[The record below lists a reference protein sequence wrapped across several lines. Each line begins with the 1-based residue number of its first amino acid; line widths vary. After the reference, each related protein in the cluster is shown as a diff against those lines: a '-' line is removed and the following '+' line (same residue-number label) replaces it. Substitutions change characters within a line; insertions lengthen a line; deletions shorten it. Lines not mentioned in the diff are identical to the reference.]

1 MQQKLRK
8 AHIPRARNSRR
19 SKPRAIEKKI
29 VTWTELLLRRKQWH
43 RQGRTVVWTNGCFD
57 LLHVGHIRS
66 LQDARKLGDVLVVGV
81 NSDKSIR
88 RIKGAPRPLVPA
100 KERMTILAAIE
111 AVDCVVMFEQDTPEA
126 ALARLKPEIHC
137 KGADYA
143 PPRGKPI
150 PEAAVVRAYGGKIAF
165 LPLVEKHST
174 TNLIAHIHKSS
185 HSRARFA

>member
-1 MQQKLRK
+1 MQQKRRE
-8 AHIPRARNSRR
+8 AHIPGATNRR
-19 SKPRAIEKKI
+19 PPEPRTVESKI
-29 VTWTELLLRRKQWH
+29 VNWTELLLRRKQWR

-100 KERMTILAAIE
+100 IERMTILAAIE
-111 AVDCVVMFEQDTPEA
+111 VVDCVVMFEQDTPEA

-143 PPRGKPI
+143 PPRGKPV
-150 PEAAVVRAYGGKIAF
+150 PEAAVVRAYGGRIAF

-174 TNLIAHIHKSS
+174 TNLIAQIHMSS
-185 HSRARFA
+185 RGRVSHA